1 LKIFSNWGYKFP
13 VFDNLLVGHVVNIVK
28 KAALRIARGKYCK
41 AAIDEQADL
50 SALREKPARQVVVG
64 LFLIAFSYVI
74 GLPAVVFL
82 GVCAVK
88 FKKPMIAALGGPLI
102 YGVSTI
108 IFLVGIKMAGK
119 KYVQVFCRW
128 VVRVVLEKILGD
140 DLLVRSEGDSGEAL
154 P

>member
-50 SALREKPARQVVVG
+50 SALREKPARQVIVG

-88 FKKPMIAALGGPLI
+88 FQKPMIAALGGPLI

>member
-1 LKIFSNWGYKFP
+1 M
-13 VFDNLLVGHVVNIVK
+13 NIVK

-50 SALREKPARQVVVG
+50 LALREKPARQVIVG

-88 FKKPMIAALGGPLI
+88 FQKPMIAALGGPLI

>member
-1 LKIFSNWGYKFP
+1 MKIFSNWGYKLP

-28 KAALRIARGKYCK
+28 KAALRIASGKYCK
-41 AAIDEQADL
+41 AAIEQQADL
-50 SALREKPARQVVVG
+50 SALREKPARQVIIG
-64 LFLIAFSYVI
+64 LALIAFSYLI

-88 FKKPMIAALGGPLI
+88 LKKPMIAALGGPLI

-108 IFLVGIKMAGK
+108 VFLVGIRMAGK

-128 VVRVVLEKILGD
+128 AVRVVLEKILGD
-140 DLLVRSEGDSGEAL
+140 DLPVHSEGGS
-154 P
+154 

>member
-1 LKIFSNWGYKFP
+1 
-13 VFDNLLVGHVVNIVK
+13 
-28 KAALRIARGKYCK
+28 
-41 AAIDEQADL
+41 
-50 SALREKPARQVVVG
+50 
-64 LFLIAFSYVI
+64 
-74 GLPAVVFL
+74 
-82 GVCAVK
+82 
-88 FKKPMIAALGGPLI
+88 MIAALGGPLI

>member
-50 SALREKPARQVVVG
+50 SALREKPARQVIVG